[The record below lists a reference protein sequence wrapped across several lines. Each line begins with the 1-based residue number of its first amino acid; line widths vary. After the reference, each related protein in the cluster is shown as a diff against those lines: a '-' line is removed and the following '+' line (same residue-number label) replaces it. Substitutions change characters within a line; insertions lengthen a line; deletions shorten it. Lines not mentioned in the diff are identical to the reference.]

1 MLPPLLFILILK
13 VLDSTIRKVKEE
25 KRRKIRKQ
33 ETELWQ
39 LIDNII
45 KYTTT
50 ENPNRRKISYL
61 RVGEDFK
68 KRIQSIFNRK
78 ETVNKF
84 DYIKILSKTPCH
96 ASIKY
101 TIKSIEYP
109 EHKSRKDENSNFKKY
124 IHPNVDSSTIN
135 SSKNMDAT

>member
-25 KRRKIRKQ
+25 RRKIRKQ

-68 KRIQSIFNRK
+68 KRIQSIFNRNRK

-101 TIKSIEYP
+101 TIKSINRV
-109 EHKSRKDENSNFKKY
+109 SW
-124 IHPNVDSSTIN
+124 
-135 SSKNMDAT
+135 A